1 MLELDLH
8 NRLKRVVIGV
18 DPAITHHENSDETGI
33 IVAGLGLDNNFY
45 VLDDLSGR
53 YRPTEW
59 AEKVV
64 DAYDHYKADRVVA
77 EVNQGGDLVEATLR
91 MVDRRLS
98 YRGVRATRGKIVR
111 AEPIAALYEKKK
123 VFHRQCFQKL
133 EDQMCR
139 FTGERTEG
147 SPDRLD
153 ALVWAMT
160 ELALSAD
167 SPGAPRAWIVASTFS
182 PGTSLQRR

>member
-1 MLELDLH
+1 MSEFDFN
-8 NRLKRVVIGV
+8 NRFHRIVIGV
-18 DPAITHHENSDETGI
+18 DPAMTHHENSDETGI
-33 IVAGLGLDNNFY
+33 IVAGLGVDNHFY

-59 AEKVV
+59 AEKVGE
-64 DAYDHYKADRVVA
+64 AYAYYKADRVVA

-91 MVDRRLS
+91 LVHRRLS
-98 YRGVRATRGKIVR
+98 YKGVRATRGKIVR
-111 AEPIAALYEKKK
+111 AEPIAALYEKGR

-139 FTGERTEG
+139 FTGERHEG

-153 ALVWAMT
+153 ALVWALT
-160 ELALSAD
+160 ELALSPDA
-167 SPGAPRAWIVASTFS
+167 PGRPKVWVA
-182 PGTSLQRR
+182 G

>member
-33 IVAGLGLDNNFY
+33 IVDNNFY